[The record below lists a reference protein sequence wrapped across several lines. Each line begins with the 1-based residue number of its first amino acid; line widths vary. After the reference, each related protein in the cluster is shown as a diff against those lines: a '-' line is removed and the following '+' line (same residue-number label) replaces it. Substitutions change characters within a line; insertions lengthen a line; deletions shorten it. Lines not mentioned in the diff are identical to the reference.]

1 MFKKLLLIA
10 TLALTAI
17 SCQFTETMTLNE
29 DGTGRIAMEMDFSE
43 MMSLSDAF
51 ANDSS
56 LVRTDTIVYMKD
68 MLLEKKDSIS
78 KLPKAEQQKLKK
90 LENYSFR
97 TLMDPESSK
106 MFFIIATDFQK
117 IDQANDLMS
126 AMENSGSFM
135 QGTGS
140 DVKVGSDDD
149 SGGIIGVNYSFKKG
163 KFKRDAYVLD
173 KAKHKVQIDS
183 MKQAEAF
190 MGGATY
196 RLKYT
201 FPKKIKKV
209 SVPDAT
215 FSLDG
220 KTMEFERSMLEYMK
234 DPDILDVEVEL
245 EK

>member
-1 MFKKLLLIA
+1 MFKKLLLIVS
-10 TLALTAI
+10 LALITI
-17 SCQFTETMTLNE
+17 SCQFTETLVLNE
-29 DGTGRIAMEMDFSE
+29 DGTGSIAMEMDFSE
-43 MMSLSDAF
+43 MMALSDAF
-51 ANDSS
+51 SNDSS
-56 LVRTDTIVYMKD
+56 LVRTDSIIYMKD
-68 MLLEKKDSIS
+68 MLIEKKDSIS

-90 LENYSFR
+90 LENFSFR
-97 TLMDPESSK
+97 TVMDPKSSK
-106 MFFIIATDFQK
+106 MFFTIATDFQK
-117 IDQANDLMS
+117 IDQANELMS

-149 SGGIIGVNYSFKKG
+149 SGGIVGVNYTFKKG
-163 KFKRDAYVLD
+163 KFKRDAYIRD
-173 KAKHKVQIDS
+173 ETKHKAQIDS

-190 MGGATY
+190 MGGAIY

-209 SVPDAT
+209 SVEDAT

-245 EK
+245 EN